1 MAELEEDVRS
11 AAMAELEAV
20 HLDLTNLCRAYS
32 PVQQMVIQLTAAAN
46 LEQVPGMDA
55 EKVLDVIIRLLRD
68 RKAGRPSK
76 KNFHGI
82 IQNCISKGFAKR
94 NPLAPTLTPGEFA
107 RDVVH
112 QYDLTHPTCQ
122 PNLKTQLLV

>member
-1 MAELEEDVRS
+1 MSCVFLAQQLVIR
-11 AAMAELEAV
+11 
-20 HLDLTNLCRAYS
+20 LT
-32 PVQQMVIQLTAAAN
+32 TAAH

-94 NPLAPTLTPGEFA
+94 NPLALPPTPGEFILNI
-107 RDVVH
+107 DH
-112 QYDLTHPTCQ
+112 Q
-122 PNLKTQLLV
+122 